1 MKVVKFPRKRLY
13 GSAQIS
19 LERRIEFADLDFSR
33 ILDRPLEDLLGRDI
47 LDFVADPDR
56 DGARARFRTLLADG
70 RPYAAVKRF
79 SGSFNRPP
87 VPVLTYACL
96 LRDPEGGAVGVVFLE
111 QVLTE
116 NGLKRVKPAVGI

>member
-1 MKVVKFPRKRLY
+1 MNLVKFPRKRLY

-19 LERRIEFADLDFSR
+19 LSRRIEFADLDFSR

-56 DGARARFRTLLADG
+56 DCARTRFRTLLADG
-70 RPYAAVKRF
+70 RPYASVKRF

-87 VPVLTYACL
+87 VPVLTHACL
-96 LRDPEGGAVGVVFLE
+96 LRDPEGGAVGVAILE

-116 NGLKRVKPAVGI
+116 QGLTRIRPAVLP